1 MKVIFAAAFGLA
13 FFAVS
18 TASAQRPDRKVE
30 QPIVRTFNWFS
41 YVAGD
46 DIRSACE
53 PGGRNRVRLIYN
65 AIWEEQVRAYD
76 IFLQPDGTAGLDI
89 GVLNDQGHGGN
100 LSSLSLG
107 SDGSGVTSPWRMRK
121 GQRVLGTGDTREL
134 VGLLQASA
142 AFGPPRD
149 GLRLPDNDFWWTVA
163 SCRNGVWG
171 FQAYHY
177 PTDGFANVK
186 FAEKLFALD
195 NVPIA
200 VNRPRKLEPAEL
212 RRDWNGPRNQVD
224 TRIDRWMLV
233 VGKDG
238 LRPR

>member
-1 MKVIFAAAFGLA
+1 
-13 FFAVS
+13 
-18 TASAQRPDRKVE
+18 
-30 QPIVRTFNWFS
+30 
-41 YVAGD
+41 
-46 DIRSACE
+46 
-53 PGGRNRVRLIYN
+53 VRLIYN
-65 AIWEEQVRAYD
+65 AIWEEQVRAYE
-76 IFLQPDGTAGLDI
+76 IFLQPDGTAGLDV

-107 SDGSGVTSPWRMRK
+107 SDGSNVTGPWRMRK
-121 GQRVLGTGDTREL
+121 AQRLLSTDETREL

-186 FAEKLFALD
+186 FAEKLFGLD

-200 VNRPRKLEPAEL
+200 VNRPRKLVPAEL

-224 TRIDRWMLV
+224 SRLDRWMLV
-233 VGKDG
+233 VGTDG